1 MVALYVAL
9 AVAISALAAEA
20 LHARRIGRVAHLAFG
35 PSGKPR
41 LWARGAPFVRAAGL
55 GLLAW
60 GLTTLLLIPPKTHH
74 AAQVDPK
81 MLRHMVL
88 LLDVSPSMNLQDA
101 GPTKK
106 QSRRQ
111 RIADLVESFYRRA
124 GAEFKTSVVAFYNGS
139 KPVVIDTT
147 DPEVLRNI
155 LHDLPMNY
163 AFEVGQTRLFDGLE
177 EVAKIAKPW
186 NPRSASLIVLTDG
199 DTVPTTGMPKMPA
212 SISHAL
218 VVGVGDPSV
227 GSFIDGRQSRQD
239 VSTLRQVAAR
249 LGGIYHNGNE
259 KQIGT
264 DIVRAVTAVE
274 RPSRFEQLTRREYA
288 LLACLV
294 GALSYALLPVLL
306 HAAGTA
312 WRPGVQSDSA
322 AGARRQARRGPRAA
336 SQADSRPQTAE
347 SPGVGRLREPVVPV

>member
-1 MVALYVAL
+1 VVALYVAL
-9 AVAISALAAEA
+9 AVAVSALLAEA
-20 LHARRIGRVAHLAFG
+20 LHARRIRRVAHLAFG
-35 PSGKPR
+35 PSGHPR

-60 GLTTLLLIPPKTHH
+60 GLTTLLLIPSKTHH
-74 AAQVDPK
+74 AAQLDPK
-81 MLRHMVL
+81 MLRHLVL

-111 RIADLVESFYRRA
+111 RIADLVESFYQRA
-124 GAEFKTSVVAFYNGS
+124 GADFKTSVVAFYNGA

-163 AFEVGQTRLFDGLE
+163 AFEVGQTKLFDGLE

-186 NPRSASLIVLTDG
+186 NPRSASLIILSDG
-199 DTVPTTGMPKMPA
+199 DTVPATGMPKLPA
-212 SISHAL
+212 SISHVL
-218 VVGVGDPSV
+218 LVGVGDPRV

-239 VSTLRQVAAR
+239 VSTLRQTAVR
-249 LGGIYHNGNE
+249 LGGLYHDGNE
-259 KQIGT
+259 KQIST
-264 DIVRAVTAVE
+264 DIVREVTAVK
-274 RPSRFEQLTRREYA
+274 RPSRFDELTRREYA

-294 GALSYALLPVLL
+294 GALAYALLPVLL
-306 HAAGTA
+306 HAIGTA
-312 WRPGVQSDSA
+312 WRPGVQI
-322 AGARRQARRGPRAA
+322 ARSGEKSGSRGVGNGRLNGEMAEPA
-336 SQADSRPQTAE
+336 AE
-347 SPGVGRLREPVVPV
+347 SRTPGRSAEDPLLV

>member
-9 AVAISALAAEA
+9 AVAVSALAAEA

-35 PSGKPR
+35 PTGKPR

-74 AAQVDPK
+74 DAQLDPK
-81 MLRHMVL
+81 LLRHMVL

-124 GAEFKTSVVAFYNGS
+124 GAEFKTSVVAFYNGA

-177 EVAKIAKPW
+177 EVAKMAKPW

-199 DTVPTTGMPKMPA
+199 DTVPATGMPKLPA

-239 VSTLRQVAAR
+239 VSTLRQVAVR
-249 LGGIYHNGNE
+249 LGGMYHNGNE

-264 DIVRAVTAVE
+264 DLVRSVTAVE

-288 LLACLV
+288 LLACLL

-306 HAAGTA
+306 HAAGTT
-312 WRPGVQSDSA
+312 WRPGVQAARSSGSDGRPPRRRSA
-322 AGARRQARRGPRAA
+322 AAQGDFLPAQPDSPDVSRA
-336 SQADSRPQTAE
+336 
-347 SPGVGRLREPVVPV
+347 REPVPV

>member
-9 AVAISALAAEA
+9 AVAVSALLAEA
-20 LHARRIGRVAHLAFG
+20 LHARRIRRVAHLAFG
-35 PSGKPR
+35 PSGHPR
-41 LWARGAPFVRAAGL
+41 LWARGAPFVRAGGL
-55 GLLAW
+55 GLLTW

-74 AAQVDPK
+74 AAQLDPK
-81 MLRHMVL
+81 MLRHLVL

-106 QSRRQ
+106 QSRRK
-111 RIADLVESFYRRA
+111 RIADLVESFYKRA
-124 GAEFKTSVVAFYNGS
+124 GADFKTSVVAFYNGA

-163 AFEVGQTRLFDGLE
+163 AFEVGQTKLFDGLE

-186 NPRSASLIVLTDG
+186 NPKSASLIILSDG
-199 DTVPTTGMPKMPA
+199 DTVPATGMPKLPA
-212 SISHAL
+212 SISHVL
-218 VVGVGDPSV
+218 LVGVGDPRV

-239 VSTLRQVAAR
+239 ISTLRQTAVR
-249 LGGIYHNGNE
+249 LGGLYHDGNE
-259 KQIGT
+259 KQIST
-264 DIVRAVTAVE
+264 DIVREVTAVK
-274 RPSRFEQLTRREYA
+274 RPSRFDELTRREYA

-294 GALSYALLPVLL
+294 GALAYALLPVLL

-312 WRPGVQSDSA
+312 WRPGVLV
-322 AGARRQARRGPRAA
+322 ARSNETPPGRALGNGRFKEGRGV
-336 SQADSRPQTAE
+336 STADSHAPRPAANTA
-347 SPGVGRLREPVVPV
+347 LPV